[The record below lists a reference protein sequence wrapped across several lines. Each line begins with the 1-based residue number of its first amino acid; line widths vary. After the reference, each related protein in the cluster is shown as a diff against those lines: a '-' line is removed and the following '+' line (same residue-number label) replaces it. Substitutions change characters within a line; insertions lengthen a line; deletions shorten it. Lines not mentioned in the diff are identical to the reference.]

1 VGDAEVIRGRDAV
14 KSALLEA
21 ALDGIVWMDHRGV
34 VVEFNPAAAGMF
46 GFDRDEIV
54 GREVAETLIPPRL
67 RDRHREGL
75 RRYLESGEQRLLDR
89 RVELTAIRK
98 DGSQFPV
105 ELTITRIPDSDPPL
119 FAGFIREISD
129 RQQAEHSRTLYA
141 AVVENTDDA
150 VYSKDLEARITSWNR
165 GAEQV
170 YGYSAAEA
178 IGRHIS
184 MLVPDDHER
193 EEMRILDRIKRGER
207 IKTYETSRVRKDGTR
222 IDVSLT
228 VSPIETVEGGVIG
241 ASVVARDV
249 TVAKRQRESQAFLAR
264 ASARL
269 DASLDPIAAA
279 HAITDTAVPELAEMC
294 VIDLRR
300 PDGLLGDSVVAAQD
314 SALASELEGIRR
326 RAPLDA
332 AGEHPVAQTLR
343 AGRPLVF
350 RDLSQP
356 GVVSAVAQ
364 NDEHLEFI
372 RRAGYNSAA
381 VVPMIARSRALG
393 AISFLHV
400 QTDRRYD
407 EAELELLADLGR
419 RAAVAL
425 DNAFLYAERD
435 RVARILQR
443 GLRPE
448 QPADIPGIEVAVV
461 FEAAGRGIEVG
472 GDFYD
477 IFETPDG
484 WAVLVGDVAGKG
496 SEAATFTAQIRH
508 SIRALVVGPWQP
520 DAVLARA
527 NELLIQSETDD
538 RFASAILAK
547 VLPDRQGAWVA
558 LSVAGHPPA
567 LQLSESESRLIGRG
581 PLLGLWEDASYRLHV
596 GRLARGDTLVLYTD
610 GLLEAGEV
618 SAHISSEQ
626 LAERLEDFREAS
638 TAELTERLRADAL
651 RRGEGS
657 LQDDLVLVALR
668 PPVSAALRAPTQ
680 ALLSPSG

>member
-1 VGDAEVIRGRDAV
+1 
-14 KSALLEA
+14 
-21 ALDGIVWMDHRGV
+21 
-34 VVEFNPAAAGMF
+34 
-46 GFDRDEIV
+46 
-54 GREVAETLIPPRL
+54 
-67 RDRHREGL
+67 
-75 RRYLESGEQRLLDR
+75 
-89 RVELTAIRK
+89 
-98 DGSQFPV
+98 
-105 ELTITRIPDSDPPL
+105 
-119 FAGFIREISD
+119 
-129 RQQAEHSRTLYA
+129 
-141 AVVENTDDA
+141 
-150 VYSKDLEARITSWNR
+150 
-165 GAEQV
+165 
-170 YGYSAAEA
+170 
-178 IGRHIS
+178 
-184 MLVPDDHER
+184 
-193 EEMRILDRIKRGER
+193 
-207 IKTYETSRVRKDGTR
+207 
-222 IDVSLT
+222 
-228 VSPIETVEGGVIG
+228 
-241 ASVVARDV
+241 
-249 TVAKRQRESQAFLAR
+249 
-264 ASARL
+264 
-269 DASLDPIAAA
+269 
-279 HAITDTAVPELAEMC
+279 
-294 VIDLRR
+294 
-300 PDGLLGDSVVAAQD
+300 
-314 SALASELEGIRR
+314 
-326 RAPLDA
+326 
-332 AGEHPVAQTLR
+332 
-343 AGRPLVF
+343 
-350 RDLSQP
+350 
-356 GVVSAVAQ
+356 
-364 NDEHLEFI
+364 
-372 RRAGYNSAA
+372 
-381 VVPMIARSRALG
+381 
-393 AISFLHV
+393 
-400 QTDRRYD
+400 
-407 EAELELLADLGR
+407 
-419 RAAVAL
+419 
-425 DNAFLYAERD
+425 
-435 RVARILQR
+435 VARILQR